1 MCLTHPLVELILI
14 FFHYIYAQPLV
25 HIKFMH
31 LVTIICYSAHICV
44 SSKIEGVRI
53 PCCAHCIQ
61 MQTSNLCT
69 YLGELP
75 RFICITNVCSSY
87 YFIYLDI
94 LIGLNI
100 FEGIRMPYLCIVYSN
115 ANILNYA
122 RTLGSFLISFRS
134 LLLSYHDI
142 LFLSNRIF
150 DCLLYLLKLSSPCY
164 LCAIFDPQYSLTSFK
179 YSSLDM
185 CI

>member
-1 MCLTHPLVELILI
+1 MLNAHLFTSLTIGFFMSLTHPLVELILI

-25 HIKFMH
+25 YIKFMH

-87 YFIYLDI
+87 YFIYLGI

-100 FEGIRMPYLCIVYSN
+100 FEGMRMPYLCIVYSN
-115 ANILNYA
+115 ANYNLCTNI
-122 RTLGSFLISFRS
+122 GEFLHI
-134 LLLSYHDI
+134 I
-142 LFLSNRIF
+142 
-150 DCLLYLLKLSSPCY
+150 
-164 LCAIFDPQYSLTSFK
+164 
-179 YSSLDM
+179 
-185 CI
+185 